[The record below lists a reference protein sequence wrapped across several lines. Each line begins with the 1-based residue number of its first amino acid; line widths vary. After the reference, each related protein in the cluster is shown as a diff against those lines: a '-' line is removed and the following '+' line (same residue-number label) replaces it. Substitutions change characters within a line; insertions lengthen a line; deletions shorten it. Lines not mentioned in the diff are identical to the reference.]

1 MGDKGEIRVRLRD
14 LHERRLWLGGGAWSI
29 GVPLSRRSSLGQ
41 RVQLAGSHV
50 AELAGCG
57 TSSDERS
64 TPCVERIMRHRDEAI
79 NRYRGAT
86 CLGPRQFCPG
96 GKIARR
102 SSFIGGASVMH
113 VCMAQPGAD
122 MDPATLPPTA
132 QWIYNVQTAAHPSSY
147 P

>member
-1 MGDKGEIRVRLRD
+1 M
-14 LHERRLWLGGGAWSI
+14 
-29 GVPLSRRSSLGQ
+29 
-41 RVQLAGSHV
+41 

-79 NRYRGAT
+79 KTLQGAT
-86 CLGPRQFCPG
+86 CLR

-102 SSFIGGASVMH
+102 LVGRRWAKVRH

-132 QWIYNVQTAAHPSSY
+132 QWMYNILNMDPAAYHTLVATPKDEGLSPHPRPHVKSNYTPCSH
-147 P
+147 